1 MSAPRMQPSGIVT
14 VKNSS
19 RMQGKIQCYGY
30 GSREDIP
37 NPGDLMIV
45 STGDLAEGINREAV
59 EFILTIRGRDIH
71 LFADAASTALQLW
84 NDNKHWL
91 TASMSQPGVDTRA
104 MTQIRSADQAAAVK
118 GFYDRNR

>member
-1 MSAPRMQPSGIVT
+1 
-14 VKNSS
+14 
-19 RMQGKIQCYGY
+19 MQGKIQCYGY

-91 TASMSQPGVDTRA
+91 TASMSQPGVDTRP